1 MDATKK
7 NDMNKTTFYIS
18 TFAMIILSIISI
30 VLLYTEGKNVGQT
43 SSPSSSFTSGNMFLL
58 VAGVVTLAISVFLYI
73 KYPDLFKSLLSAFTG
88 SYYLIFVVLYLV
100 FFIIL
105 YQNIL
110 TPEQVNSYAY
120 FLLPLTVLFAAIL
133 FFFNIKET
141 VGDFLNT
148 NRTTDRIKYSILYF
162 CLIIFLSLLYFF
174 DPNQY
179 ISTYLGPY
187 LVISILLAMFGF
199 LYLLTLMSFPSNS
212 NNNAEFLSRF
222 NPYTV
227 INVCIFILFLILLT
241 AGLVSYPGGFLNSND
256 YTKSTTF
263 IILIFVFI
271 AWIISFIVSLFP
283 SEIAGLTGEANKS
296 SISDYGSIF
305 QKILL
310 LVFGLSFS
318 SLLIYWLVV
327 NIQSLSTSSGIV
339 SFLLN
344 LLIILIILGLAFKIF
359 SSTSFY
365 QNSPMLRLIINTLLY
380 IPCIFVSIVDKLS
393 FLFGIVSKYSSS
405 GPKASNPSKM
415 KITDENTSTY
425 LVYLGL
431 LVVVSGIYLLYP
443 YIEKKVTSQG
453 GLLLVNQPVYLNQ
466 ETSLASYQTLNQTS
480 AIDLND
486 ENNPMQFNYHYA
498 ISMWVFF
505 DSTNPSRLSQYMS
518 ILNYGNKPNILFN
531 PVDNTLIFTLQYS
544 DNDAETQVVY
554 TFKDVLL
561 QKWNHILVN
570 YSGNIFDIFINGELK
585 KSVVKV
591 IPYQT
596 LDVLQIGSNNGIQG
610 GICNV
615 NYFNTSI
622 HANQVKNLYQFFKN
636 KTPPTHSSSPDTI
649 INILEQVPNIVNN
662 KPIEISKNETYL
674 NSLENAI
681 NDTNEKTEDLK
692 NEVPLDKIFYNKNN
706 YISWDWYFKNNNY
719 E

>member
-1 MDATKK
+1 MDSTKK
-7 NDMNKTTFYIS
+7 NNTNKTSFYIS
-18 TFAMIILSIISI
+18 TFVMIILGIISI
-30 VLLYTEGKNVGQT
+30 ILLYTEGKNVGQT
-43 SSPSSSFTSGNMFLL
+43 SSPSSSFTSGNTFLL
-58 VAGVVTLAISVFLYI
+58 IAGVFTLAILVFLYV
-73 KYPDLFKSLLSAFTG
+73 KYPDFFQSVLSAFTG

-120 FLLPLTVLFAAIL
+120 FLLPLTVVFAVIL
-133 FFFNIKET
+133 FFLSVKET

-187 LVISILLAMFGF
+187 LVISILLAIFGF
-199 LYLLTLMSFPSNS
+199 LYLLTLMSFPNNS

-222 NPYTV
+222 NPYTI
-227 INVCIFILFLILLT
+227 INVCIFLLFLILLT
-241 AGLVSYPGGFLNSND
+241 VGLVSYPGGFLNSSD

-263 IILIFVFI
+263 VILIFIFI
-271 AWIISFIVSLFP
+271 AWITSFILSLFP
-283 SEIAGLTGEANKS
+283 SEIAGLTGEATKS

-310 LVFGLSFS
+310 LLFGLSFS

-344 LLIILIILGLAFKIF
+344 LFIILIILGLTFKIF

-365 QNSPMLRLIINTLLY
+365 QNSPLLRLIVNTLLY

-393 FLFGIVSKYSSS
+393 FLFGIASKYS
-405 GPKASNPSKM
+405 PKPTKDSNLPKM
-415 KITDENTSTY
+415 KITDENTASY
-425 LVYLGL
+425 LVYLVLL
-431 LVVVSGIYLLYP
+431 LVASGIYLIYP

-466 ETSLASYQTLNQTS
+466 ETNLASYQTLNQTS
-480 AIDLND
+480 TIDLND

-505 DSTNPSRLSQYMS
+505 DSTNPSSLSQYMS
-518 ILNYGNKPNILFN
+518 ILNYGNKPNIMFN
-531 PVDNTLIFTLQYS
+531 PVDNTLIFTLQFS

-585 KSVVKV
+585 KSVVKT
-591 IPYQT
+591 IPYQK

-615 NYFNTSI
+615 NYFNKSI
-622 HANQVKNLYQFFKN
+622 HANQVKNLYQFFKD

-674 NSLENAI
+674 NSLENAMTDI
-681 NDTNEKTEDLK
+681 SKNKEDIK
-692 NEVPLDKIFYNKNN
+692 NEISIDKIYYNKNN